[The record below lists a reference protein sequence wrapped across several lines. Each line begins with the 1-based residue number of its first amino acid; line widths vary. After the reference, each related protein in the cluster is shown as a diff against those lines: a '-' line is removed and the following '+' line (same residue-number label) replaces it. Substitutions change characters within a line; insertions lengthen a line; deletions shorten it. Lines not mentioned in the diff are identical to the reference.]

1 MGVLLVLAICI
12 IFTILC
18 VTMAKTRRR
27 NVVLWGVMGFSFW
40 FIPVIILAL
49 MGPAPE

>member
-1 MGVLLVLAICI
+1 MGVLLVLTTCI
-12 IFTILC
+12 IFTVLC
-18 VTMAKTRRR
+18 FKMAKTRRR
-27 NVVLWGVMGFSFW
+27 NVVLRGIMGFSFW